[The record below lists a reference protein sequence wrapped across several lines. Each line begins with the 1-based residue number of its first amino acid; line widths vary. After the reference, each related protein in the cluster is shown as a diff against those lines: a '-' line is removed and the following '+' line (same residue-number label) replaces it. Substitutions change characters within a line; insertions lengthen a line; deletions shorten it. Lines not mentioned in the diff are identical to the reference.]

1 MGRPPRYLIRLN
13 HNPFELPLGSKE
25 LVIELG
31 KTHLYRIQNQFQGI
45 QDQDQDPDKDLEHT
59 LQTL

>member
-13 HNPFELPLGSKE
+13 HNPFELPLVSKE
-25 LVIELG
+25 QVIELG
-31 KTHLYRIQNQFQGI
+31 KTHWYRTQNQFQGI
-45 QDQDQDPDKDLEHT
+45 QDQDPDKDLEHT